1 MKKKY
6 SPDFKATVAL
16 AAIREEA
23 SMAELV
29 SKYEVN
35 RVQIQAWKKEVLSQ
49 IKDIFSSKQ
58 ERSDK
63 EKDELIQHLYT
74 QIGQLQVEFDWLK
87 KKTGVHRR

>member
-6 SPDFKATVAL
+6 SSDFKATVAL

-23 SMAELV
+23 TMAELV

-35 RVQIQAWKKEVLSQ
+35 RIQIQSWKREVLSRT
-49 IKDIFSSKQ
+49 KDIFSLRQ
-58 ERSDK
+58 EHSDK

-87 KKTGVHRR
+87 KKTEMYRR